1 MTLDE
6 ILEMW
11 EADSQVLETKLAES
25 SLDTAKLHAKYLKLL
40 VNFKRRKTELEE
52 AYDVLRRYKFR
63 YFRGELSRKELEELG
78 WEQWQHPKPIK
89 NEMEELVR
97 GDKELRSY
105 VTKIETLETAVDAV
119 DSIMKHLKDRGYAI
133 GNAIKW
139 KIHLN
144 GG

>member
-6 ILEMW
+6 ILDMW
-11 EADSQVLETKLAES
+11 EVDSQMPETKLTES
-25 SLDTAKLHAKYLKLL
+25 ALETAKLHSKYLKILID
-40 VNFKRRKTELEE
+40 FKRRKIQLEE
-52 AYDVLRRYKFR
+52 GYDLLRRIKFR
-63 YFRGELSRKELEELG
+63 YFRGELSRAELAELG
-78 WEQWQHPKPIK
+78 WDQWQGTKPLK

-97 GDKELRSY
+97 GDKELR
-105 VTKIETLETAVDAV
+105 VTVSKIEMMNTAIDAV
-119 DSIMKHLKDRGYAI
+119 ESIMKHLKERGYAI